1 MYLFKIQLR
10 EKSRLSRG
18 DWVCIGLI
26 ILGIIL
32 FLIGANYYNPVVG
45 WLGVFLLLGGIL
57 ALIALYVYNLLSKPK
72 LQEKTSVEGHEEVQ
86 NP

>member
-1 MYLFKIQLR
+1 MSR
-10 EKSRLSRG
+10 E
-18 DWVCIGLI
+18 DWACIFLI

-32 FLIGANYYNPVVG
+32 FLIGANYYNAIVG
-45 WLGVFLLLGGIL
+45 WLGVFLFLSGIL

-72 LQEKTSVEGHEEVQ
+72 SPKETPVEVNEEVQ